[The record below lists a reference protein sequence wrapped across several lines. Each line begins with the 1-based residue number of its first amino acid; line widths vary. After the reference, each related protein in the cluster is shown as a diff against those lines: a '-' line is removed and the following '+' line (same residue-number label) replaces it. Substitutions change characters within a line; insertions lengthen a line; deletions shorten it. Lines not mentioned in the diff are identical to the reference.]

1 MILNRALF
9 ALVLSVSASL
19 TPQVM
24 AAELNIKLVDLQ
36 QQVIADTVVELI
48 PAVMPDKAMP
58 VGHYEMS
65 QKKSNL
71 YPFCVGGP

>member
-24 AAELNIKLVDLQ
+24 AAELNIKLVDL
-36 QQVIADTVVELI
+36 
-48 PAVMPDKAMP
+48 
-58 VGHYEMS
+58 
-65 QKKSNL
+65 
-71 YPFCVGGP
+71 